1 MGVSLSMR
9 LTLGMS
15 VRERV
20 SVRVSDAESA
30 ADCLSLSVGVG
41 VSSVVP
47 MKIPVFTSRK
57 AALVPE
63 MGLVPPIHTK
73 FTY

>member
-1 MGVSLSMR
+1 MG
-9 LTLGMS
+9 
-15 VRERV
+15 
-20 SVRVSDAESA
+20 A
-30 ADCLSLSVGVG
+30 
-41 VSSVVP
+41 VP

-73 FTY
+73 FTYYLSTIAASVHSDP